1 MHAIIYAVQ
10 EPDITGLIRNWQQGD
25 ASSKDE
31 LFEHLYKKLRAIA
44 AGLLRS
50 EQNAHSV
57 SPTSLVHEGYMR
69 IANWDGAN
77 LQDRQHF
84 LALFSRV
91 ARRLIIDHAKKK
103 KAAVHGGGLQQ
114 VEFEES
120 MIRTDREADTI
131 LEIDR
136 ALQRLEKHSPR
147 LCQVVEFMYFAGFTE
162 EETASALAVSSKT
175 VQRDWN
181 KARMRLFGDLHG
193 TA

>member
-1 MHAIIYAVQ
+1 VQ

-31 LFEHLYKKLRAIA
+31 LFEHLYNKLRTIA

-50 EQNAHSV
+50 EHNARSV

-69 IANWDGAN
+69 IAHWDGVN

-103 KAAVHGGGLQQ
+103 KAAVHGGGLQR

-120 MIRTDREADTI
+120 MIRTEQEADTI

-136 ALQRLEKHSPR
+136 ALQRLEAHSPR
-147 LCQVVEFMYFAGFTE
+147 LCQVVEFIYFAGFTV
-162 EETASALAVSSKT
+162 EETASALGVSSKT

-181 KARMRLFGDLHG
+181 KARMRLFDDLHG
-193 TA
+193 TS